1 MKKIIIVWSAILLLS
16 SCGTEIENTNT
27 WNTTSTSNVLINN
40 EDRNVEIINLQP
52 EYKAELYGKVK
63 SIEWNVFTISE
74 IDTSKDPTIN
84 MESSEKQA
92 YMQSLSEADR
102 LALKDMIAS
111 SIVWDIKVMI
121 PVWIPMIKKELIWE
135 EKQDIEATLEDLK
148 SWDIVS
154 IWYNTE
160 ITDRKIASYVK
171 RSIRK

>member
-1 MKKIIIVWSAILLLS
+1 
-16 SCGTEIENTNT
+16 
-27 WNTTSTSNVLINN
+27 
-40 EDRNVEIINLQP
+40 
-52 EYKAELYGKVK
+52 
-63 SIEWNVFTISE
+63 
-74 IDTSKDPTIN
+74 
-84 MESSEKQA
+84 
-92 YMQSLSEADR
+92 MQSLSEADR